1 MAKFL
6 YRMQSILDIKMKLET
21 QAKQELSNA
30 QAALEE
36 ENRKL
41 NALLERK
48 KGYEQ
53 KAKELLSDHLC
64 VQDIMDNKNAI
75 LKMDEYINIQKKNV
89 FLANEKL
96 GKAKE
101 KMKEAMQERK
111 IQEKLKE
118 NAFEVFLEEE
128 KKNES
133 KEVDELTSY
142 TYGKKNTQT

>member
-142 TYGKKNTQT
+142 TYGKKNAQT

>member
-6 YRMQSILDIKMKLET
+6 YRMQSVLDIKMKLET

-41 NALLERK
+41 DALLERK
-48 KGYEQ
+48 NGYEQ

-89 FLANEKL
+89 FLAKEKL
-96 GKAKE
+96 DKAKE

-142 TYGKKNTQT
+142 TYGKKNART